1 MAEQKIKNIGIL
13 EFHFHIKYLHTTM
26 RICKTK
32 NTNVTVFTTKEI
44 LTRIETYL
52 DDKSKYEFV
61 LKEDDESIN
70 SFLKRVKKICN
81 EKIDLLFVNTIQ
93 TSCIDIPRYF
103 RFKPKSKMI
112 LTVHMANHWM
122 KARFSTNFKNPFRC
136 IDANASMFFIR
147 RIILPK
153 FDAIS
158 VIYSPLKDFIK
169 ENTNYQKPVY
179 ILPFNFYDENKKI
192 SSKKKDDV
200 IRFILPGLIE
210 EYRRDYTG
218 ALDIFENLFKKY
230 GKKIE
235 LCILGKPTGAS
246 GERIINRCEELKKKG
261 YSIVFYKDF
270 VPEEEYNKKLVES
283 DVIFSPLH
291 TVTKRETGIDEIYG
305 TTEGS
310 ALPFEAIQYTK
321 PLIVPKDFKVINE
334 LKSSTLTYA
343 SKKELE
349 KLFVDIIENKEKLK
363 NLKQNAVKNSKQYF
377 SIDVLQK
384 YFTTDILDRLNEL

>member
-1 MAEQKIKNIGIL
+1 MKEIGIL

-44 LTRIETYL
+44 LQRIETYL
-52 DDKSKYEFV
+52 DDKSKYNFV
-61 LKEDDESIN
+61 LKKENESIN

-93 TSCIDIPRYF
+93 TSTIDIPRYF

-112 LTVHMANHWM
+112 LTVHMVNHWM
-122 KARFSTNFKNPFRC
+122 KARFSTNLRNPFRC

-169 ENTNYQKPVY
+169 ENTNYQKPVFV
-179 ILPFNFYDENKKI
+179 LPFNFYDENKKM
-192 SSKKKDDV
+192 SSKKRDDV

-218 ALDIFENLFKKY
+218 ALDIFEKLFKKY
-230 GKKIE
+230 DKKIE
-235 LCILGKPTGAS
+235 LCILGKPVGVS
-246 GERIINRCEELKKKG
+246 GERIINKCEELKKKG
-261 YSIVFYKDF
+261 CNIIFYKGF
-270 VPEEEYNKKLVES
+270 VPEKEYNKKLVES
-283 DVIFSPLH
+283 DVIFSPLN
-291 TVTKRETGIDEIYG
+291 TVTRRETGIDEIYG

-321 PLIVPKDFKVINE
+321 PLIVPSDFKVIDE
-334 LKSSTLTYA
+334 LESSTIAYSSRQA
-343 SKKELE
+343 LE
-349 KLFVDIIENKEKLK
+349 KKLIEIIESKEKLK
-363 NLKQNAVKNSKQYF
+363 KLKQNAVKNSEQYF

-384 YFTTDILDRLNEL
+384 YFISEILEKI